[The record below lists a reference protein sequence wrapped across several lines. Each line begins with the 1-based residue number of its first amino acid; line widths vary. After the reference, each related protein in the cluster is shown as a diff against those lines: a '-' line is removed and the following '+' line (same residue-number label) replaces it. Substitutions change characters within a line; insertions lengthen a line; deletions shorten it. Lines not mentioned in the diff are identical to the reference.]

1 MRYSFRNIIGY
12 FFAQVL
18 IITGTLKR
26 SKKKLLTKEYII
38 PFYFHNPTKEE
49 FNFIITYYQKNG
61 FSFISVNDLIKII
74 GGEVPFPKA
83 KVLITVDD
91 GWSTN
96 VSNICEVAMNENI
109 PVAIFLATEA
119 VEKGFYWFSSAKK
132 ARIKKLGF
140 PSSNNL
146 KKLPNAERLKIVEK
160 INKVINPEREAM
172 TIEQVK
178 KIGKSKWI
186 TFGGHSHSHPIL
198 NRCNEKELFFEVEYC
213 KQKIE
218 NWLNEEINSFAYP
231 NGDFGQREINALK
244 VAGYRIGFANNP
256 EFITPVNINDNYKIP
271 RIGFLEG
278 ASNAENKC
286 RAMGI
291 WRNPLKSLISKK

>member
-1 MRYSFRNIIGY
+1 MKYNFRNIVGY
-12 FFAQVL
+12 LYAQIL
-18 IITGTLKR
+18 INSGTLNR
-26 SKKKLLTKEYII
+26 SKNKLLNNEYII

-49 FNFIITYYQKNG
+49 FHFIITYFQKNG
-61 FSFISVNDLIKII
+61 FSFISVSDLIKII
-74 GGEVPFPKA
+74 EGEIPFPKA
-83 KVLITVDD
+83 TVLITVDD
-91 GWSTN
+91 GWLSN
-96 VSNICEVAMNENI
+96 VTNICELAINHNI
-109 PVAIFLATEA
+109 PVAIYLATEA
-119 VEKGFYWFSSAKK
+119 IEKGFYWFSSAKK
-132 ARIKKLGF
+132 ARVMKLGY

-146 KKLPNAERLKIVEK
+146 KKLPNNERLKIVEK
-160 INKVINPEREAM
+160 INKKVNPEREAM
-172 TIEQVK
+172 TIEQIK

-198 NRCNEKELFFEVEYC
+198 NRCNEKELIFEIEIC

-218 NWLNEEINSFAYP
+218 NWLREEINSFAYP

-256 EFITPVNINDNYKIP
+256 EFITPENINDNYKIP

-291 WRNPLKSLISKK
+291 WRNPLKSLILK